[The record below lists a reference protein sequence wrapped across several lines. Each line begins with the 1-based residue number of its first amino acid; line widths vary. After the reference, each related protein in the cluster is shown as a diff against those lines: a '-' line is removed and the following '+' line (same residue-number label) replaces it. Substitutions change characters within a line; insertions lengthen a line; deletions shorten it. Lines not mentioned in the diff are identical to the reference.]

1 MSKELHYRFRLDLI
15 ESPVLLR
22 RIPHRAEEDTVRLAE
37 RVLKGPDVIQALGP
51 HGLEHPHDVDDQVLM
66 IRRV

>member
-37 RVLKGPDVIQALGP
+37 RVLKGPDVIQGP
-51 HGLEHPHDVDDQVLM
+51 RPSWTRVSPMTLM
-66 IRRV
+66 TRFS